1 MARARTSRTNG
12 GTRRIKQ
19 VLVAAGVV
27 VALVFAIQGGEYGTR
42 DLLEQKARRKTLVRT
57 IDSLSRV
64 VDSLRRYKARVATDP
79 ALQERIAREEFGLVR
94 GSKELLYRLAE
105 PDSST
110 RAP

>member
-1 MARARTSRTNG
+1 MARARTSRTSG

-27 VALVFAIQGGEYGTR
+27 AALVFAIQGGEYGTR
-42 DLLEQKARRKTLVRT
+42 DLLEQKARRRTLVRT

-64 VDSLRRYKARVATDP
+64 VDSLKRYKARVATDP